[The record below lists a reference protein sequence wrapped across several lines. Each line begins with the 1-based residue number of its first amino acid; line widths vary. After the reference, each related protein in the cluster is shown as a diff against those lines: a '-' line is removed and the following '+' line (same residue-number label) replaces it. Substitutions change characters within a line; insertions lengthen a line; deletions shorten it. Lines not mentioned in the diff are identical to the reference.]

1 MKNKLYRIPYEI
13 NNLCDLL
20 KKAVE
25 TYENKTYAEQF
36 VNGSRQKFS
45 FIELKRDIGIVGN
58 YFLKHKLSDSYI
70 LLSGNLSYEWIV
82 TFFAVQF
89 VRSKAVCID
98 KNILTRDDFSHVIS
112 GIDISFNI
120 TDGKIDRPDSI
131 TFSDIRNIL
140 NDDLSDC
147 DFNYDIE
154 INDSANEIAVVLFTS
169 GTTNIEKQVYLT
181 HKNLADNIMGS
192 EKLVGAHSYDRMLSF
207 LPVHHAFELTVGV
220 LTTIYIGMTVCIPR
234 GLKYAMKDILEFSPT
249 LIPAVPLIMKTIMKN
264 IKSEVKRKKKERMFN
279 FLLKAEGIPLISKM
293 FRRLLYNTVVPSLGG
308 KLKIFVCGGAS
319 ADDEMQ
325 IFFKK
330 LGFRMCMGY
339 GITECSPVICC
350 GDKITGSVGPAMPY
364 CKIKVIDGELCVKG
378 SIVAKQLAP
387 DINDHMEFYDDW
399 YRTGDLGHIDKNGN
413 VFITGRK
420 KELIILDN
428 GENVSPTQLETILDN
443 LEGVEETMAF
453 AYSMPNRSSVL
464 AVAIKPVK
472 EWEGKPN
479 QELIDNYRQQ
489 ISALKLPNQFKIE
502 KMIIFRDDFLHTSSR
517 KIKRTDSIKLIE
529 KRCCINE

>member
-1 MKNKLYRIPYEI
+1 MKNNFYPIPFEI
-13 NNLCDLL
+13 KDLCDLL
-20 KKAVE
+20 NKSVE
-25 TYENKTYAEQF
+25 TYGNKTYAEQF
-36 VNGSRQKFS
+36 VDGKIQKHS
-45 FIELKRDIGIVGN
+45 FTELKKDVGIIGN
-58 YFLKHKLSDSYI
+58 YFLRQGLSNSYI

-82 TFFAVQF
+82 TFFAVHF

-98 KNILTRDDFSHVIS
+98 KNILIRDDFSQVMK
-112 GIDISFNI
+112 GIDVSCYI
-120 TDGKIDRPDSI
+120 TDSRLDRPNVLS
-131 TFSDIRNIL
+131 FSEIGDILRN
-140 NDDLSDC
+140 NSSDT
-147 DFNYDIE
+147 DFDFDVV
-154 INDSANEIAVVLFTS
+154 INDPANEVAVVLFTS
-169 GTTNIEKQVYLT
+169 GTTSIEKQVYLT
-181 HKNLADNIMGS
+181 HKNLADDIMGS
-192 EKLVGAHSYDRMLSF
+192 EKLVGVHSYDRMLSF

-220 LTTIYIGMTVCIPR
+220 FITVYIGMTVCIPR
-234 GLKYAMKDILEFSPT
+234 GLKYAMKDISDFSPT
-249 LIPAVPLIMKTIMKN
+249 LIPVVPLIMKTIMKN
-264 IKSEVKRKKKERMFN
+264 IKSEVKRKKKEHIFN
-279 FLLKAEGIPLISKM
+279 FMLKAEGIPLIGKV
-293 FRRLLYNTVVPSLGG
+293 FRRILYNTVVPSLGG
-308 KLKIFVCGGAS
+308 KLKIFVCGGAA

-325 IFFKK
+325 IFFNK
-330 LGFRMCMGY
+330 LGFRVCMGY

-364 CKIKVIDGELCVKG
+364 CKMKVIDGELCVKG
-378 SIVAKQLAP
+378 SIVAKQLAL
-387 DINDHMEFYDDW
+387 DINDHMEFYDGW

-428 GENVSPTQLETILDN
+428 GENVSPTQLEIILDN

-464 AVAIKPVK
+464 AVAVKPVK